1 MPAVSI
7 DPTLPPAGATP
18 VRRLRPPT
26 PRAALVGVTAVLLII
41 VGLQVMDVLTPFV
54 LGLLLIYLLAPSVD
68 WLARRRIG
76 GRTMPRW
83 IAILL
88 LYLAII
94 VVVVLGVLIV
104 LRPMSDQLQRFGDEL
119 PQKLDSLRAW
129 YAGLDL
135 PAWLRTTLDHLT
147 SATGNDGSGPDL
159 GSLLPLAR
167 SLATTLV
174 GAFGFVIIPFWV
186 FYVLKDLGRLQA
198 AFVQALPVAWRR
210 DTLAVAGIVDH
221 TFGRWVRGQLFLGL
235 VVGVATFLGL
245 LVLGMVID
253 PVFIAF
259 AVLLAVIAGILEL
272 VPIIGPILSMIPTL
286 VLALTAR
293 DPVTAAIAVVALYLV
308 VQQLENHILVP
319 QIQGDAV
326 ELHPSIVILSLI
338 VGSALFGLLG
348 AILSVP
354 VTAAGRD
361 IYRYLF
367 RRLSED
373 DPDVPDPDAPDLARK
388 TGRTPQG
395 VDAASVVPADILPAG
410 AGRGMSAETL
420 EAAAW

>member
-1 MPAVSI
+1 MSL
-7 DPTLPPAGATP
+7 DRPTSGIPGPP
-18 VRRLRPPT
+18 VRRVQPPT
-26 PRAALVGVTAVLLII
+26 PRAALVGVTAILLII

-68 WLARRRIG
+68 RLSRVHVGARTI
-76 GRTMPRW
+76 PRW
-83 IAILL
+83 VAILL
-88 LYLAII
+88 LYLLI
-94 VVVVLGVLIV
+94 VVVVAFGVILVI
-104 LRPMSDQLQRFGDEL
+104 RPMSDQLQRFGDEL
-119 PQKLDSLRAW
+119 PATLDNLRAW
-129 YAGLDL
+129 YAGLSL
-135 PAWLRTTLDHLT
+135 PAWLRTAVDHLLA
-147 SATGNDGSGPDL
+147 SGSGASGSGPDL

-174 GAFGFVIIPFWV
+174 STFGYLIIPVWA
-186 FYVLKDLGRLQA
+186 FYVLKDLARLQA
-198 AFVQALPVAWRR
+198 AFVQALPSGWRR
-210 DTLAVAGIVDH
+210 DALALTGIVDH

-235 VVGVATFLGL
+235 VVGVAIFAG
-245 LVLGMVID
+245 LVLLGVLVD
-253 PVFIAF
+253 PVFLTF
-259 AVLLAVIAGILEL
+259 AVLLGVIAGVLEL

-286 VLALTAR
+286 VLSLTAR
-293 DPVTAAIAVVALYLV
+293 DPVGAAIAVVALYLV
-308 VQQLENHILVP
+308 VQQVENHVLVP

-326 ELHPSIVILSLI
+326 ELHPSVVILSLI

-388 TGRTPQG
+388 TGRSPRMGDDGTPL
-395 VDAASVVPADILPAG
+395 PADDLSAG
-410 AGRGMSAETL
+410 VGRGDLMDTA

>member
-1 MPAVSI
+1 MSLAP
-7 DPTLPPAGATP
+7 PTSQGPGTAT
-18 VRRLRPPT
+18 RRLRSPT
-26 PRAALVGVTAVLLII
+26 PRAALAGITAILLII
-41 VGLQVMDVLTPFV
+41 VGLQVMDVLAPFV
-54 LGLLLIYLLAPSVD
+54 LGLLLIYFLAPSVD
-68 WLARRRIG
+68 RLSRVHLG
-76 GRTMPRW
+76 PRTIPRW
-83 IAILL
+83 VAILV
-88 LYLAII
+88 LYLAIV
-94 VVVVLGVLIV
+94 VVVVLGAMLVI
-104 LRPMSDQLQRFGDEL
+104 RPMSDQIQRFGDEL
-119 PQKLDSLRAW
+119 PARLDSLRGW

-135 PAWLRTTLDHLT
+135 PTWLRSAIDHIT
-147 SATGNDGSGPDL
+147 NSGSSEEESGPDL

-174 GAFGFVIIPFWV
+174 STFGYLIIPVWA
-186 FYVLKDLGRLQA
+186 FYMLKDLGRLQG
-198 AFVQALPVAWRR
+198 AFVQALPSGWRR
-210 DTLAVAGIVDH
+210 DTLAVMGIVDH

-235 VVGVATFLGL
+235 VVGIATLLGL
-245 LVLGMVID
+245 ILLGVFVD
-253 PVFIAF
+253 PVFLAF

-286 VLALTAR
+286 ILALTAS
-293 DPVTAAIAVVALYLV
+293 DPVRAAIAVVALYLV

-326 ELHPSIVILSLI
+326 ELHASVVILSLI

-388 TGRTPQG
+388 TGRGPRAG
-395 VDAASVVPADILPAG
+395 GPEMIAPVADQPAG
-410 AGRGMSAETL
+410 AARGSLADIS
-420 EAAAW
+420 EAAAT

>member
-1 MPAVSI
+1 MSLDQPA
-7 DPTLPPAGATP
+7 PQGPGTA
-18 VRRLRPPT
+18 VRRLRSPT
-26 PRAALVGVTAVLLII
+26 PRAALAGITAVLLII

-68 WLARRRIG
+68 RLSRVRLGQRTIPRWLA
-76 GRTMPRW
+76 
-83 IAILL
+83 ILV
-88 LYLAII
+88 LYLVI
-94 VVVVLGVLIV
+94 VVVVALGVLLVI
-104 LRPMSDQLQRFGDEL
+104 RPMSDQIQRFGDEL
-119 PQKLDSLRAW
+119 PARLDSLRAW

-135 PAWLRTTLDHLT
+135 PTWLRSAIDHITGAT
-147 SATGNDGSGPDL
+147 SAGEGSGPDL

-174 GAFGFVIIPFWV
+174 STFGYLIIPVWA
-186 FYVLKDLGRLQA
+186 FYVLKDLGRLSG
-198 AFVQALPVAWRR
+198 AFVQALPSTWRR
-210 DTLAVAGIVDH
+210 DTLAVIGIVDH

-235 VVGVATFLGL
+235 VVGIATLLGL
-245 LVLGMVID
+245 IMLGIFVD
-253 PVFIAF
+253 PVFLAF

-286 VLALTAR
+286 VLAFTAS
-293 DPVTAAIAVVALYLV
+293 DPVGAAFAVVALYLV

-326 ELHPSIVILSLI
+326 ELHPSVVILSLI

-388 TGRTPQG
+388 TGRSPRTAGSEMTAP
-395 VDAASVVPADILPAG
+395 VTDLPAG
-410 AGRGMSAETL
+410 AARGSMHDRS